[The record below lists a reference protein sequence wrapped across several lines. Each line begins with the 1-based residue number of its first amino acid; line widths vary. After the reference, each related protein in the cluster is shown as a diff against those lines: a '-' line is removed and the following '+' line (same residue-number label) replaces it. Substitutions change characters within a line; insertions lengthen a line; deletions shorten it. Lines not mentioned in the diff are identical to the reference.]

1 MHVTEK
7 KFTRSNAMAVKAQVA
22 AAAQKGDVELDLSD
36 VESADSSAV
45 AVVMAWVRRLQ
56 AKGLTPVL
64 RNVPAKMTALMS
76 LYGVSELLT
85 DYIVQDAV

>member
-1 MHVTEK
+1 MRVTEK
-7 KFTRSNAMAVKAQVA
+7 KFTRTHAMAVKAQVVA
-22 AAAQKGDVELDLSD
+22 AAEKGDVELDLAEI
-36 VESADSSAV
+36 ESADSSAV

-76 LYGVSELLT
+76 LYGVSELLAG
-85 DYIVQDAV
+85 YIAKDAA